1 MDLKL
6 SMIEYVVFDE
16 ADRLFEMG
24 FAEQLHEI
32 LHRLPE
38 SKQTL
43 LFSATLPKLLV
54 DFAKAG
60 LQDPTL
66 VRLDVDTK
74 LSEQLR
80 TVFLQVRPDDK
91 LSALLF
97 LLQNVISN
105 DQQTVVFTATKHH
118 VEYIKEIL
126 VQTGI
131 GATYIY
137 SSLDPTARKIN
148 AAKFS
153 NRTVQVLVVTDV
165 AARGIDIPMLD
176 NVINYHFPAK
186 PKLFVHRVG

>member
-1 MDLKL
+1 M
-6 SMIEYVVFDE
+6 
-16 ADRLFEMG
+16 
-24 FAEQLHEI
+24 Q
-32 LHRLPE
+32 
-38 SKQTL
+38 
-43 LFSATLPKLLV
+43 KLLCV
-54 DFAKAG
+54 GGVG